1 MKAHLL
7 FSASGIGLVYL
18 LVGSLPLAAMPLVP
32 EKQTLGTEEVKEL
45 ETEVSLNTSS
55 VDNPVKIPGIDELK
69 PADAVEVENTG
80 EIPVSTAKE
89 LAPLP
94 QEAPQLN
101 PGQTAT
107 FTAENTPENSLKLA
121 EKPASPEP
129 ASVTEEISV
138 TPSQNQQ
145 TPAEFTAE
153 TSAIPAQNPAAPAI
167 AQTGISA
174 PVPTETSTAEKLAE
188 IENSS
193 SLEPAATNSETE
205 ESIELQQV
213 TSVSQLSDVRPTDWA
228 FQALQSLV
236 ERYGCIAGYPDG
248 TFRGNRAMTRYEFA
262 AGLNACL
269 DKVSELIRGGTSN
282 LATKEDLAA
291 LQRLQEEFAAELATL
306 RGRVD
311 TLEARTAAIEANQFS
326 TTTKLNGEAIFSVAD
341 TTKNNNS
348 DTQTVLNYRVR
359 LNLLTSFTGKDTL
372 ITGLQAYNIRS
383 FGPNLGLS
391 TGAFSA
397 LSDSQAKLSFEPQFP
412 GINPETL
419 SSVDANTVELYKL
432 LYVFPVSKS
441 ISLFAAPKV
450 ETSDAFAA
458 ITPFAG
464 EGQEAVSRFAG
475 YNPVVRVSG
484 GTSGR
489 GLASAGGFIWNISPK
504 LNLTALYGSVNAALP
519 ADLGSATP
527 LGAGAFGGSTVAAAQ
542 LTIKPTSSI
551 DIGLNY
557 AYSRHK
563 LNILATGLGDAD
575 LGSILGANREPVN
588 GGVRL
593 NSFGGTL
600 TWRFSPKIAIS
611 TYGGWIVADAE
622 RSNASTTFNSWM
634 VGFHFRDLFA
644 RGNNAGILF
653 GQPLDRDS
661 VSGGARFQQN
671 KATPYHLEAYY
682 RFKVNDNIS
691 ITPGAFVL
699 FNPEGTKDNGTVGVG
714 VLRTTFTF

>member
-7 FSASGIGLVYL
+7 FSAGAVGLLYIL
-18 LVGSLPLAAMPLVP
+18 ASSLPLAAMPP
-32 EKQTLGTEEVKEL
+32 AEKKTLGTEELKES
-45 ETEVSLNTSS
+45 EAKISLNTTVENQVKAPETSELKLVEGLQ
-55 VDNPVKIPGIDELK
+55 VDN
-69 PADAVEVENTG
+69 T
-80 EIPVSTAKE
+80 VSTTNQ
-89 LAPLP
+89 LANLP
-94 QEAPQLN
+94 QEAANLN
-101 PGQTAT
+101 LPETEAL
-107 FTAENTPENSLKLA
+107 TAENPGGNSLNLA
-121 EKPASPEP
+121 EKPANP
-129 ASVTEEISV
+129 APAEVTEQVSV
-138 TPSQNQQ
+138 APSQNSQ
-145 TPAEFTAE
+145 TPAEATE
-153 TSAIPAQNPAAPAI
+153 KTSVIPTPNPAPVI
-167 AQTGISA
+167 AQTENS
-174 PVPTETSTAEKLAE
+174 TSEKLAE
-188 IENSS
+188 IENST
-193 SLEPAATNSETE
+193 SLEPAATNSETS
-205 ESIELQQV
+205 ESSELQQV

-269 DKVSELIRGGTSN
+269 DKVTELIKSGTTN

-311 TLEARTAAIEANQFS
+311 ALEARTSELEANQFS
-326 TTTKLNGEAIFSVAD
+326 TTTKLSGEAIFSVAD
-341 TTKNNNS
+341 TTKNNRRE
-348 DTQTVLNYRVR
+348 TETALNYRLR

-391 TGAFSA
+391 TGAFSG

-412 GINPETL
+412 GINPQTL
-419 SSVDANTVELYKL
+419 SSIDANAVELYKL
-432 LYVFPVSKS
+432 LYVFPVSNS
-441 ISLFAAPKV
+441 ITLFAGPKA
-450 ETSDAFAA
+450 ETSDAFQA

-484 GTSGR
+484 GTSGS
-489 GLASAGGFIWNISPK
+489 GLASAGGFIWNLSK
-504 LNLTALYGSVNAALP
+504 KVNLTALYGSVNAALP
-519 ADLGSATP
+519 NDLGFPATP
-527 LGAGAFGGSTVAAAQ
+527 LGAGLFNGSTVAAAQ

-557 AYSRHK
+557 AYSRHQ
-563 LNILATGLGDAD
+563 LNILATGLSDAD
-575 LGSILGANREPVN
+575 LGSILGRDRQPVS
-588 GGVRL
+588 GGVRM
-593 NSFGGTL
+593 NSFGGTA
-600 TWRFSPKIAIS
+600 TWRLSPKLAVS
-611 TYGGWIVADAE
+611 TYGGWIIADAE

-634 VGFHFRDLFA
+634 VGLHFRDLFA
-644 RGNNAGILF
+644 QGNNAGILF

-699 FNPEGTKDNGTVGVG
+699 FNPEGTKDNDTVGVG

>member
-7 FSASGIGLVYL
+7 FSAGAVGLVYIL
-18 LVGSLPLAAMPLVP
+18 AGSLPLAAMPP
-32 EKQTLGTEEVKEL
+32 AEKKILGSEELKES
-45 ETEVSLNTSS
+45 EAKISLNTTVENHVKAPETSELKFVEGLQ
-55 VDNPVKIPGIDELK
+55 VDN
-69 PADAVEVENTG
+69 T
-80 EIPVSTAKE
+80 VSTTNQ
-89 LAPLP
+89 LANLP
-94 QEAPQLN
+94 QETANLN
-101 PGQTAT
+101 LPETAAL
-107 FTAENTPENSLKLA
+107 TAENPGENSLNLA
-121 EKPASPEP
+121 EKPANP
-129 ASVTEEISV
+129 APAVTEQVSV
-138 TPSQNQQ
+138 APTQNSQ
-145 TPAEFTAE
+145 TPAEVTE
-153 TSAIPAQNPAAPAI
+153 KTSVIPAPNPAPV
-167 AQTGISA
+167 ISQ
-174 PVPTETSTAEKLAE
+174 TETSTSEKLAE
-188 IENSS
+188 IENSA
-193 SLEPAATNSETE
+193 SLEPAATNSQTS
-205 ESIELQQV
+205 ESSELQQV

-269 DKVSELIRGGTSN
+269 DKVTELIKSGTTN

-291 LQRLQEEFAAELATL
+291 LQRLQEEFAAELATV

-311 TLEARTAAIEANQFS
+311 TLEARTSELEANQFS
-326 TTTKLNGEAIFSVAD
+326 TTTKLSGEAIFSVAD
-341 TTKNNNS
+341 TTKNNRRE
-348 DTQTVLNYRVR
+348 TETALNYRLR

-391 TGAFSA
+391 TGAFSG

-412 GINPETL
+412 GINPQTL
-419 SSVDANTVELYKL
+419 SSIDANAVELYKL
-432 LYVFPVSKS
+432 LYVFPVSNS
-441 ISLFAAPKV
+441 ITLFAGPKA
-450 ETSDAFAA
+450 ETSDAFQA

-464 EGQEAVSRFAG
+464 EGQEAVSRFAA

-484 GTSGR
+484 GTSGS
-489 GLASAGGFIWNISPK
+489 GLASAGGFIWNISK
-504 LNLTALYGSVNAALP
+504 KVNLTALYGSVNAALP
-519 ADLGSATP
+519 NDLGFPATP
-527 LGAGAFGGSTVAAAQ
+527 LGAGAFDGSTVAAAQ

-557 AYSRHK
+557 AHSRHK
-563 LNILATGLGDAD
+563 LNILATGLSDAD
-575 LGSILGANREPVN
+575 LGSILGRDREPVS
-588 GGVRL
+588 GGVRI
-593 NSFGGTL
+593 NSFGGTA
-600 TWRFSPKIAIS
+600 TWRLSPKLAVS
-611 TYGGWIVADAE
+611 TYGGWIIADAE

-634 VGFHFRDLFA
+634 VGLHFRDLFA
-644 RGNNAGILF
+644 QGNNAGILF

-699 FNPEGTKDNGTVGVG
+699 FNPEGTKDNDTVGVG